1 MTFDQT
7 MGCDHVCVHHQLN
20 LPRNS
25 QDLSVRNAQA
35 RNRLMDLW
43 ARNRNLRRHCER
55 ARLRT
60 YDNSD
65 FCLPE
70 MWLGS

>member
-25 QDLSVRNAQA
+25 QDLPVRNAQA
-35 RNRLMDLW
+35 RNRLMRLW
-43 ARNRNLRRHCER
+43 ARNRDLRRTANQPDCE
-55 ARLRT
+55 L